1 MKNVIRLCIL
11 FLFVMLIILLTSC
24 SFMPREKQ
32 IEVVTKQIEKP
43 KLNIEQVEPL
53 DLKPVKWIVV
63 TKENAEQIFTN
74 LENEGKFGENVYSS
88 WIGPVGGRGN
98 WAISLRN
105 LEGLMSGQY
114 SSWVD
119 NIETL
124 NYVENLDDIIIKSVK
139 EAVSELENELGY
151 SSVNWWWGRSHKLTF
166 RHSIGN
172 EIKILDRI
180 FNFNIAIVSKKSAYI

>member
-74 LENEGKFGENVYSS
+74 LENKGKSIALFALDTDTYEVL
-88 WIGPVGGRGN
+88 
-98 WAISLRN
+98 SLNMEELKRYI
-105 LEGLMSGQY
+105 LTQKEVL
-114 SSWVD
+114 
-119 NIETL
+119 
-124 NYVENLDDIIIKSVK
+124 IKYK
-139 EAVSELENELGY
+139 EYYEPKDKEDKDE
-151 SSVNWWWGRSHKLTF
+151 
-166 RHSIGN
+166 
-172 EIKILDRI
+172 E
-180 FNFNIAIVSKKSAYI
+180 

>member
-63 TKENAEQIFTN
+63 TKENAEQIFT
-74 LENEGKFGENVYSS
+74 KH
-88 WIGPVGGRGN
+88 GR
-98 WAISLRN
+98 
-105 LEGLMSGQY
+105 
-114 SSWVD
+114 
-119 NIETL
+119 
-124 NYVENLDDIIIKSVK
+124 IKKIHTNSK
-139 EAVSELENELGY
+139 
-151 SSVNWWWGRSHKLTF
+151 RSF
-166 RHSIGN
+166 
-172 EIKILDRI
+172 D
-180 FNFNIAIVSKKSAYI
+180 

>member
-32 IEVVTKQIEKP
+32 KEVVTKQIEKP

-74 LENEGKFGENVYSS
+74 LENEGKSIALFALDTDTYEVL
-88 WIGPVGGRGN
+88 
-98 WAISLRN
+98 SLNMEELKRYI
-105 LEGLMSGQY
+105 LTQKEVL
-114 SSWVD
+114 
-119 NIETL
+119 
-124 NYVENLDDIIIKSVK
+124 IKYK
-139 EAVSELENELGY
+139 EYYEPKDKEDKDE
-151 SSVNWWWGRSHKLTF
+151 
-166 RHSIGN
+166 
-172 EIKILDRI
+172 E
-180 FNFNIAIVSKKSAYI
+180 